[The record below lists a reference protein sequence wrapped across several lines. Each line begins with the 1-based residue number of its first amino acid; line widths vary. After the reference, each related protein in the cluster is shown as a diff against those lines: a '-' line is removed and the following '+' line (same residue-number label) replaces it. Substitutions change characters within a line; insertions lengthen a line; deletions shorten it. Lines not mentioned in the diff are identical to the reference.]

1 MKRIAVVEDEVYM
14 REELCNM
21 LQKDGYL
28 VEAIT
33 EFEDAARL
41 LAALRPDLVIL
52 DLNLP
57 EISGFQICQE
67 LKNKTAI
74 PILVLTSRD
83 QVKDELQA
91 FQLGAD
97 EYLTKPCRK
106 DRLLI
111 TPLWCF
117 PKIRENCWLLSWQVV
132 MHWLQRS
139 SFAWHCGELR
149 NT

>member
-57 EISGFQICQE
+57 EISGFQIC
-67 LKNKTAI
+67 LKGYA
-74 PILVLTSRD
+74 S
-83 QVKDELQA
+83 E
-91 FQLGAD
+91 
-97 EYLTKPCRK
+97 
-106 DRLLI
+106 DRRPSPHPHSI
-111 TPLWCF
+111 
-117 PKIRENCWLLSWQVV
+117 
-132 MHWLQRS
+132 
-139 SFAWHCGELR
+139 
-149 NT
+149 

>member
-14 REELCNM
+14 REELCDM

-74 PILVLTSRD
+74 PVLVNCTPFVRQYGILFRKWGVFVCQRD
-83 QVKDELQA
+83 NESTT
-91 FQLGAD
+91 
-97 EYLTKPCRK
+97 ER
-106 DRLLI
+106 R
-111 TPLWCF
+111 
-117 PKIRENCWLLSWQVV
+117 R
-132 MHWLQRS
+132 
-139 SFAWHCGELR
+139 
-149 NT
+149 

>member
-83 QVKDELQA
+83 
-91 FQLGAD
+91 
-97 EYLTKPCRK
+97 
-106 DRLLI
+106 
-111 TPLWCF
+111 
-117 PKIRENCWLLSWQVV
+117 
-132 MHWLQRS
+132 
-139 SFAWHCGELR
+139 
-149 NT
+149 

>member
-14 REELCNM
+14 REELCDM

-74 PILVLTSRD
+74 PVLVLTSRD
-83 QVKDELQA
+83 QVKDELQKASA
-91 FQLGAD
+91 FIFCSVQAQFIDSQL
-97 EYLTKPCRK
+97 TRC
-106 DRLLI
+106 
-111 TPLWCF
+111 
-117 PKIRENCWLLSWQVV
+117 S
-132 MHWLQRS
+132 
-139 SFAWHCGELR
+139 
-149 NT
+149 

>member
-14 REELCNM
+14 REELCDM

-67 LKNKTAI
+67 PQARPALSPPDTSTRIVI
-74 PILVLTSRD
+74 PRD
-83 QVKDELQA
+83 YYNL
-91 FQLGAD
+91 
-97 EYLTKPCRK
+97 
-106 DRLLI
+106 
-111 TPLWCF
+111 
-117 PKIRENCWLLSWQVV
+117 
-132 MHWLQRS
+132 H
-139 SFAWHCGELR
+139 
-149 NT
+149 